1 MKNKIKIHHV
11 TSPKFTVNGEEYY
24 VQSRMLKDFS
34 EIDSL
39 IEKELNN
46 HPGLYLGGN
55 ALKGVAINDCVEN
68 AESMAVRVARW
79 WNKEGKDRN
88 EK

>member
-1 MKNKIKIHHV
+1 MPSLNTTLGIWNKV
-11 TSPKFTVNGEEYY
+11 G
-24 VQSRMLKDFS
+24 
-34 EIDSL
+34 L

-68 AESMAVRVARW
+68 AESMAVRVAQLVEQR
-79 WNKEGKDRN
+79 GQR
-88 EK
+88 